1 MKFDKIFLIGFM
13 GCGKSTLGK
22 KLAKQLGWNFI
33 DLDAFIEKK
42 EGKSISVIFKDHG
55 EDYFRNL
62 ETKTLNQLSERSFY
76 IVSCG
81 GGTPCFN
88 NNIEIINQ
96 LGMSV
101 YIKLSTDTLYER
113 LKSEKMNRPLIANLT
128 DSKMKLFID
137 KTLKQRAVFY
147 EKAIEIFN
155 SELQSEE
162 KFVKRLNDFI
172 V

>member
-1 MKFDKIFLIGFM
+1 MIRVCANNDASNSSQTGGGTAAGNLYGHLDMERFPTSLFKF
-13 GCGKSTLGK
+13 
-22 KLAKQLGWNFI
+22 
-33 DLDAFIEKK
+33 
-42 EGKSISVIFKDHG
+42 
-55 EDYFRNL
+55 L
-62 ETKTLNQLSERSFY
+62 ERDTEVNELSERSFY

-88 NNIEIINQ
+88 NNIDIINQ